1 MNGFFTGNFIKKIK
15 FYSTDQ
21 RNVSMYFY
29 FQPANWNWNLDQVGQ
44 YLQFSNQYQS
54 DQDWFGWI
62 KGSDSSWMV
71 FIGIQF
77 QQCYLIMKTIAK
89 VKKKKKLHKDHQY
102 VKICRSESAVGFPKS
117 PQNYIK
123 TKKIWSILK
132 FNFGIEHGINSNK
145 NVLTSQI
152 W

>member
-1 MNGFFTGNFIKKIK
+1 MSACIFIFSQPIGIWIK
-15 FYSTDQ
+15 WVNICSFLTSINRIRID
-21 RNVSMYFY
+21 
-29 FQPANWNWNLDQVGQ
+29 LVG
-44 YLQFSNQYQS
+44 S
-54 DQDWFGWI
+54 
-62 KGSDSSWMV
+62 KGSDFSWMV
-71 FIGIQF
+71 FIGIWF
-77 QQCYLIMKTIAK
+77 HQCYLVLKTQKTIVM
-89 VKKKKKLHKDHQY
+89 VKKTTNYTKNINMS
-102 VKICRSESAVGFPKS
+102 ICRSESAVGFPKS

>member
-89 VKKKKKLHKDHQY
+89 VKKKKNYTKIINMSKYAEVNLQLGSQSLHRITLRQK
-102 VKICRSESAVGFPKS
+102 RSDQFWNLILVLNMVLIP
-117 PQNYIK
+117 
-123 TKKIWSILK
+123 TKM
-132 FNFGIEHGINSNK
+132 F
-145 NVLTSQI
+145 
-152 W
+152 